1 MLNNTLSFGLV
12 DPPSMLARLRD
23 QVQEGAR
30 ELRENPRLYVT
41 SALRSDSGGSRRT
54 MLLQTGF
61 AMAILFYAI
70 AFATMLIFWSISPH
84 RSQIASDTWRQT
96 LVLTTLPHPKVE
108 IAADDGT
115 AGGGGGGGRHTIT
128 LPSAGD
134 LPLQTLAELII
145 VPRPQQQLT
154 PPALPMI
161 EKIMVDPRIQLKH
174 DDLGRTGLPDGAGL
188 VPSEGPGSDGGIGT
202 GSRSGIGVGDGP
214 GFDQGA
220 GGNTNGG
227 PKQIGGNSKHPA
239 SQAAVDQR
247 PILLN
252 QPRPLFTEEARQ
264 HKIQGVV
271 RVRILVDAKGR
282 VAEVVVTRGL
292 PDGLNEQAI
301 LAAYQMRFTPA
312 MRNGQPVSY
321 WLSNVEVE
329 FNLR

>member
-1 MLNNTLSFGLV
+1 MLNNNLSFGLV

-23 QVQEGAR
+23 EVQEAAR
-30 ELRENPRLYVT
+30 ELHEDPWLYFK
-41 SALRSDSGGSRRT
+41 SALKSNPGSSRRT
-54 MLLQTGF
+54 MLLKTGF
-61 AMAILFYAI
+61 ALAILFYAI
-70 AFATMLIFWSISPH
+70 AFATMLIFWSVSPH
-84 RSQIASDTWRQT
+84 RSQMALDTWRPP
-96 LVLTTLPHPKVE
+96 LILTTLPDPKVE
-108 IAADDGT
+108 LAADDESG
-115 AGGGGGGGRHTIT
+115 GGGGGGGRHTIT
-128 LPSAGD
+128 PPSAGD
-134 LPLQTLAELII
+134 LPLQTLAELIM

-154 PPALPMI
+154 PPALPVI
-161 EKIMVDPRIQLKH
+161 EKIMVDPRIQLKR
-174 DDLGRTGLPDGAGL
+174 DDLGRTGLPDGVGL

-202 GSRSGIGVGDGP
+202 GSRGGIGVGDGP
-214 GFDQGA
+214 GFDHGS
-220 GGNTNGG
+220 GGNTKGG
-227 PKQIGGNSKHPA
+227 PKQIGGNQRQTA
-239 SQAAVDQR
+239 SQPAVDQR

-271 RVRILVDAKGR
+271 RVRILVDARGK

-312 MRNGQPVSY
+312 MRNGQPVPY